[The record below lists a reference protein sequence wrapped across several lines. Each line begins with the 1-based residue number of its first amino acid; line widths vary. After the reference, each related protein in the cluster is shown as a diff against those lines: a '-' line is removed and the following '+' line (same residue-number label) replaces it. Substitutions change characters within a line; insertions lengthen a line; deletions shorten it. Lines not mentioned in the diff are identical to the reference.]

1 VTDTLSI
8 PRPDVSG
15 AVHNVTEGARQLLDQ
30 GLDTSAEVRD
40 EAMRRA
46 RAIAE
51 AARGERAPNYL
62 PWVAAAFAFGVA
74 VGIALGLATRRRADQ
89 PQGTPTYAGEDL
101 DSPDRVRT
109 VG

>member
-1 VTDTLSI
+1 MTDTLSI

-15 AVHNVTEGARQLLDQ
+15 AVHNVTESARNLLDQ
-30 GLDTSAEVRD
+30 GVDTTAEVRD

-51 AARGERAPNYL
+51 AARGQRSPNYL
-62 PWVAAAFAFGVA
+62 RWVAGAFVFGVA
-74 VGIALGLATRRRADQ
+74 VGVALGLATRRRADQ
-89 PQGTPTYAGEDL
+89 PQGPPTYAGEDL
-101 DSPDRVRT
+101 DSPERVRT